1 MKAANITLN
10 NLHVWKQYVSSIRL
24 SRKNRIILKGLD
36 GETYVS
42 SEKLEQK
49 LSQEELFGHL
59 LAFAE
64 WEDVYYTTALELETL
79 EIKRVHP
86 EGDPTLRGILLD
98 IVGAYGLGQDN
109 VSLARGSLRNQL
121 TLILSIELDT
131 IETSAIRA
139 LNGRLNSLFQSDVS
153 VN

>member
-10 NLHVWKQYVSSIRL
+10 NLHVWKQYVSSIRF
-24 SRKNRIILKGLD
+24 SRKNRIILRCLT
-36 GETYVS
+36 GETYF